1 VSHTLT
7 RRRLLTLP
15 AAALATVAAP
25 WPARQARAQAAG
37 TVVMYTAAPTELQ
50 NALIPALR
58 SRLGLTV
65 QVVSAGGGELVKR
78 LQAESGRPMADV
90 VVSVGGEVIDTN
102 AALFTA
108 YRVREADRINPAYLQ
123 SGLWTPFSVTVPTV
137 VAVNTQLVPA
147 AEIPTGWAD
156 LADPKWRR
164 RIAFGAA
171 DRSSSALT
179 QMLQIIHVFGEERGW
194 ELFSR
199 MMDNFVI
206 LGSSGAVIRGTAQG
220 EYAMCLTLEDNAQ
233 RFIDGGAPLRIVY
246 PREGVNASADAMAL
260 VTGGPNPAGGRA
272 VLDFLGTAEGQAL
285 IVRTSGRRP
294 TRNDVAG
301 PAQNVPFSQLPV
313 KNYPAEWAN
322 AKSAEYIRRYLRLAR
337 R

>member
-1 VSHTLT
+1 VPHSPT

-15 AAALATVAAP
+15 AAALAAAQF
-25 WPARQARAQAAG
+25 PAGLARAQSGG
-37 TVVMYTAAPTELQ
+37 TVAMYTAAPTELQ
-50 NALIPALR
+50 NALLPVLR

-78 LQAESGRPMADV
+78 LQAESSRPMADV
-90 VVSVGGEVIDTN
+90 LVSVGAEVIDAN
-102 AALFTA
+102 QALFTP
-108 YRVREADRINPAYLQ
+108 YRVKEADKLNPLYLT
-123 SGLWTPFSVTVPTV
+123 SPLWTPFSVTVPTV
-137 VAVNTQLVPA
+137 IAVNTQQVPA
-147 AEIPTGWAD
+147 AEIPSSWAD

-164 RIAFGAA
+164 KIAFGAA

-194 ELFSR
+194 ELFSK

-206 LGSSGAVIRGTAQG
+206 IGSSGAVIRGTAQG

-233 RFIDGGAPLRIVY
+233 RFIDGGAPLKIVY
-246 PREGVNASADAMAL
+246 PKEGVNASSDAMAI
-260 VTGGPNPAGGRA
+260 VARGPNPAGART
-272 VLDFLGTAEGQAL
+272 LMDFLTSAEGQTL
-285 IVRTSGRRP
+285 VVNTSGRRP
-294 TRNDVAG
+294 ARTDVQG
-301 PAQNVPFSQLPV
+301 PAKNIPFAQLPV
-313 KNYPAEWAN
+313 KNYPADWAN